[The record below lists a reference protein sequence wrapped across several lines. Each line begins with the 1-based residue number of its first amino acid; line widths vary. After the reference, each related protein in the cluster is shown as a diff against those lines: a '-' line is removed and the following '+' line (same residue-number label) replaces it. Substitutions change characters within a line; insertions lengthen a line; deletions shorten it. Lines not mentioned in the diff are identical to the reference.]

1 MNGSKKSAQ
10 NTEIY
15 ERVVNMKK
23 CLMCK
28 SKTETGAIV
37 SPQGDVMCMDCY
49 LKFLNMKKLAK
60 IMYKFNPR
68 WK

>member
-1 MNGSKKSAQ
+1 
-10 NTEIY
+10 
-15 ERVVNMKK
+15 MKK

-49 LKFLNMKKLAK
+49 LKFLNMKRMAK
-60 IMYKFNPR
+60 FMMKFNPR
-68 WK
+68 FDK